1 MVERFEKVGAVIF
14 GTRRLGGA
22 LDALSEWFIRTS
34 AVRGIR
40 IDAGLARADIAQ
52 LYFGGHAGLAM
63 EKAALL
69 SFFDALASVEAET
82 ADLRSHDD
90 AAIDAHRERLKA
102 LHFSLA
108 DVFQQLG
115 YAEYPPEK
123 LRQQGRR
130 LSA

>member
-1 MVERFEKVGAVIF
+1 MIERFEKAGAVVF
-14 GTRRLGGA
+14 GTQRLDGA
-22 LDALSEWFIRTS
+22 LDALSEWFVSTS

-40 IDAGLARADIAQ
+40 IDAGLARTEIAQ
-52 LYFGGHAGLAM
+52 VYFGGHAGLAA

-69 SFFDALASVEAET
+69 SFFDALASMKAET
-82 ADLRSHDD
+82 ADLHSHDN
-90 AAIDAHRERLKA
+90 AAIDAQRERLKA

-108 DVFQQLG
+108 DLFQQLG
-115 YAEYPPEK
+115 YADYPPEQ

>member
-1 MVERFEKVGAVIF
+1 MVERFEKIGAVIF
-14 GTRRLGGA
+14 GTQRLDGA
-22 LDALSEWFIRTS
+22 LDALSAWFVSTS
-34 AVRGIR
+34 AERGAS
-40 IDAGLARADIAQ
+40 IDAALPRARIAD
-52 LYFGGHAGLAM
+52 LYFGGHAHLDK
-63 EKAALL
+63 EKAALC
-69 SFFDALASVEAET
+69 SFFDAVSAMESET

-90 AAIDAHRERLKA
+90 AAIDAWRERLKV

-108 DVFQQLG
+108 DLFQQIG